1 MGAPSAILNVE
12 LISRHRTVAC
22 VSNGSKAVVRLI
34 RMFAKRQTFVA
45 CDKLMSRTNE
55 PKGSYAARASRL
67 RMPRA
72 LLPKEGQSMSFR
84 VLVVGGSGQVGSGL
98 VRALLASSSCT
109 DVVMVNRRTIPLAA
123 DTRLRQV
130 IMDTGA
136 ASFASK
142 IADLARSC
150 SAQGE
155 PLYAASCIGIGKGS
169 QRWSEE
175 DIKKLEIGLIGAF
188 ARGCLA
194 AGIERFG
201 LLSAAGSSAKSR
213 IRYARIMGEKED
225 AVRSLGFKR
234 LAIFRPGIIAGN
246 AHTPGVLALLGR
258 LVPGS
263 FGTIDQD
270 DIGRAFVGEF
280 LHGQD
285 GTTILDNA
293 AMKRRSRAH

>member
-1 MGAPSAILNVE
+1 MG
-12 LISRHRTVAC
+12 
-22 VSNGSKAVVRLI
+22 
-34 RMFAKRQTFVA
+34 
-45 CDKLMSRTNE
+45 
-55 PKGSYAARASRL
+55 
-67 RMPRA
+67 
-72 LLPKEGQSMSFR
+72 FR
-84 VLVVGGSGQVGSGL
+84 VLVAGGTGQVGSAL
-98 VRALLASSSCT
+98 VRALLATGSCT
-109 DVVMVNRRTIPLAA
+109 EVVMVNRRQIPLVA
-123 DTRLRQV
+123 DARLRQV
-130 IMDTGA
+130 IMDTSA
-136 ASFASK
+136 AGFAGEV
-142 IADLARSC
+142 AELARAC

-169 QRWSEE
+169 QQWSDE
-175 DIKKLEIGLIGAF
+175 DIRKLEIGVVGAF

-201 LLSAAGSSAKSR
+201 LLSAAGSGAKSW

-246 AHTPGVLALLGR
+246 AHTPGFVALLGR
-258 LVPGS
+258 FVPGS

-285 GTTILDNA
+285 GTTILENA
-293 AMKRRSRAH
+293 AMKQRSRAH